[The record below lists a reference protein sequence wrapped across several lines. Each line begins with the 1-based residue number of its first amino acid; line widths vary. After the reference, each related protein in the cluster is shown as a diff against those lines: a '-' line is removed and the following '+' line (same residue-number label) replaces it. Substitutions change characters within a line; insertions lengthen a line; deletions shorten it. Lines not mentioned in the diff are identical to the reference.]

1 MDQKRVASA
10 PTFGSVVLGSTVRLG
25 ARLAVH
31 SRGDK

>member
-1 MDQKRVASA
+1 MDQKRVAFV
-10 PTFGSVVLGSTVRLG
+10 PTFGSVVLGSTGRLG